1 MSPDPT
7 VKRDSEIESQGLR
20 AYRKLIDGEIRLI
33 TVRNYTGWAA
43 ITRCA
48 NRPACDPRVIR
59 TPMMRLRRNLG
70 EGPAIA
76 KYIFVRRRVG

>member
-1 MSPDPT
+1 MSSHPA
-7 VKRDSEIESQGLR
+7 VKRDSEIQSQGLR

-70 EGPAIA
+70 EGPASA